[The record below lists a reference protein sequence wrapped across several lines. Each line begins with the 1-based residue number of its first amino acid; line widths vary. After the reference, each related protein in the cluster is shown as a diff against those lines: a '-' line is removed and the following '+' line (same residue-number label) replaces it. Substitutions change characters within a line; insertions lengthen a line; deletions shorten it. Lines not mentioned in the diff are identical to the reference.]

1 MADRSRSRSRSPGPP
16 ADQPPADAPPASDGA
31 PPADDGA
38 PAPAAA
44 PEGGGDEVKLYVG
57 NLDYATDE
65 TRLRDEFSQFGT
77 VTEVFLPTER
87 GTSRPR
93 GFGFVTYVNR
103 SSAEEAINKLDQT
116 QLDGR
121 TIRVNESRPR
131 GEGGARGPP
140 GGGTFNASGRDVVKL
155 YVGNLSYD
163 TTQETLERHF
173 GTYGEVTDCFLPT
186 DRDSGRPRGFAFVSM
201 KAREAEEACDKCNGM
216 ELDGRTIRVNE
227 AQPKESSR
235 GGGGGG
241 GYEDRGGSGGD
252 RGGYGGGRGGGYEDR
267 GGYGGGRGGYEDR
280 GDRGR

>member
-1 MADRSRSRSRSPGPP
+1 VYLPKDRDS
-16 ADQPPADAPPASDGA
+16 
-31 PPADDGA
+31 
-38 PAPAAA
+38 
-44 PEGGGDEVKLYVG
+44 
-57 NLDYATDE
+57 N
-65 TRLRDEFSQFGT
+65 
-77 VTEVFLPTER
+77 
-87 GTSRPR
+87 RPR
-93 GFGFVTYVNR
+93 GFGFVTYLNR

-140 GGGTFNASGRDVVKL
+140 GGGSFNASGRDVVKL

-241 GYEDRGGSGGD
+241 GYEDRGGYGGD

-267 GGYGGGRGGYEDR
+267 GGYGGGRGGYDDR
-280 GDRGR
+280 GDRGGYEDRGGYGGGRGSGYDDRGSYGGDRGGYGGDSYGRGGGGGGGYEGRGGYRDDSRGGGGYEDRGRY